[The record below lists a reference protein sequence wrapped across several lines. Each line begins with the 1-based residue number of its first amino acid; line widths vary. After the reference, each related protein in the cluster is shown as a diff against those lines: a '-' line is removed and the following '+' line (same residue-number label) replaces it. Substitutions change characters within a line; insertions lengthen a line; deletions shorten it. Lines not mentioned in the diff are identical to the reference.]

1 MSTNTRDWVSW
12 HDQYQDGGSDLSR
25 RLTVVQTEIRKA
37 LATKPTGPFRAV
49 SVCAGQGH
57 DLIGVLADD
66 PDSGRVTAR
75 LVEVAPEN
83 VASIRARA
91 ERAGLELEIVEGDAA
106 DTTLYE
112 GAVPADLVLAVG
124 IFGNISEE
132 DVFATIRS
140 LPQFCAPG
148 ATVLWSRGQHLRDI
162 TGRIRGAFTE
172 AGFEETAFHKPEDA
186 TFQIGAARYQGPPQP
201 LRPAHLFTF
210 VK

>member
-1 MSTNTRDWVSW
+1 MSTRTRDWIAW
-12 HDQYQDGGSDLSR
+12 HDQYQDGSSDLSR
-25 RLTVVQTEIRKA
+25 RLRVVQAEIRKA

-57 DLIGVLADD
+57 DLIGVLANH
-66 PDSGRVTAR
+66 PDSDRLTAR

-83 VASIRARA
+83 VAKMRARA
-91 ERAGLELEIVEGDAA
+91 EQAGLDLEIVEGDAA
-106 DTTLYE
+106 DTALYA

-124 IFGNISEE
+124 IFGNISDE
-132 DVFATIRS
+132 DIFATIRS

-148 ATVLWSRGQHLRDI
+148 ATVLWSRGQQLPDI
-162 TGRIRGAFTE
+162 TNRIRNAFTD

-186 TFQIGAARYQGPPQP
+186 TFQIGVARYQGLPQQ
-201 LRPAHLFTF
+201 LQPARLFTF

>member
-1 MSTNTRDWVSW
+1 MSTRTRHWVGW
-12 HDQYQDGGSDLSR
+12 HDQYQDGSSDLSR
-25 RLTVVQTEIRKA
+25 RLRVVQAEIGKA

-57 DLIGVLADD
+57 DLIGVLADH
-66 PDSGRVTAR
+66 PDSDRVTAR
-75 LVEVAPEN
+75 LVEVAAEN
-83 VASIRARA
+83 VAMMRARA
-91 ERAGLELEIVEGDAA
+91 ERAGLDLEIVEGDAA

-124 IFGNISEE
+124 IFGNISDE
-132 DVFATIRS
+132 DIFATIRT

-148 ATVLWSRGQHLRDI
+148 ATVLWSRGQQLPDI
-162 TGRIRGAFTE
+162 TDQIRDGFTE

-186 TFQIGAARYQGPPQP
+186 AFQIGAARYQGPRRQ
-201 LRPAHLFTF
+201 LQPAHLFTF